1 MKNYKILKLKSGE
14 DLIGEVRISKDGNVK
29 IHRPMVFKS
38 MVQPDIF
45 GGMKEFFMLKNW
57 LMLSDD
63 KTAVISRESIN
74 TIVNAS
80 QEISALYDAEKLKED
95 KIPVPKVKA
104 KKETK
109 PKP

>member
-45 GGMKEFFMLKNW
+45 GGMKEFFMLKN
-57 LMLSDD
+57 
-63 KTAVISRESIN
+63 
-74 TIVNAS
+74 
-80 QEISALYDAEKLKED
+80 
-95 KIPVPKVKA
+95 
-104 KKETK
+104 
-109 PKP
+109 